1 MRRVKRHK
9 VKEEQPET
17 STSIRDKEELD
28 LTYYIHDRVELM
40 HQVFSVLKAKE
51 LKAMAPRCVQYIS
64 INDLQELCMEELLGI
79 SSKRLCA
86 ILDGAEPPSDTESS
100 SRSPSPEKLET
111 ISLDSISSDEE
122 ILSESSSKKKKH
134 KHRHRR
140 SKSKSKHR
148 RKSSSD
154 ASENNED
161 RSKASRAGLTVLEL
175 LELQAR
181 ARAIRAQLQQE
192 QAADVTES
200 ASASAAHH
208 TSDDEVEIK
217 EEPPEVVEISS
228 EDEKPNIEALQ
239 KEMAQMLQNSAEAST
254 RETQTVTKKINDLII
269 TVPQTKTTR
278 KIKLN
283 RNKPSASV
291 SNASSGTSVVD
302 KTNAT
307 QSTNKIDEKV
317 SNKNSDN
324 SKSNKTDKVHR
335 LVVSEIVTDKSQS
348 SEKICAV
355 KEKPKKKQK
364 KKEKEKGKNKEGSDH
379 DEITLELSDSEKMD
393 LLEDLDRKNYDN
405 VSSSFT
411 EDSESS
417 SDSSEEE
424 VESVK
429 CAPKDKNVEVLKT
442 VPKEDGT
449 NSKSKEV
456 VKNDKKYGKPISPS
470 HENIQNKVGEI
481 SEISDTNEHQE
492 SKLDTCVEILPETQ
506 ITNAQLGNKLDSNIL
521 SFPETQTTDAQ
532 VNKIDSNI
540 ETLPDTQTNKMI
552 EVTTLEDIPLRND
565 ASLQDV
571 TKDLDNSTI
580 TEKIVNLQKD
590 CSNLRESEA
599 DKVNPQ
605 KMEVDAVHA
614 EDSKVNTEEEKNIT
628 DEKIEVDS
636 NFKESTKQL
645 SEGEIS
651 DHESSEVEAS
661 DLKPEI
667 VCISDEETD
676 SKKSHKKKKNKKQK
690 KVKKEK
696 KSKKS
701 QDFRNGEDENFY
713 KESNTKV
720 DNSDVTTNTPHV
732 SAEIDA
738 ESYIDDDVYEVL
750 ELSDESSCNDVEGTV
765 LSKEPTAEEIEALS
779 AKIDEIERVEVVT
792 EEEIREHDRLQ
803 AQKEAEGEAENVS
816 WKDRYLVSKKVIK
829 VLSTSNILNAMR
841 KKNKELKRK
850 LEQSKNEKVATLS
863 NIVERNI
870 EVNLEEGSIEHYNTL
885 EGSTKYV
892 DPVREEKEI
901 QDEMKEVTEG
911 KITKEMKKDAKQLLK
926 MYKKLL
932 KYNDMN
938 RQTNPLK
945 KKKKKQ
951 KRNKEEK
958 QKPETV
964 PE

>member
-1 MRRVKRHK
+1 MKRIKRHK

-17 STSIRDKEELD
+17 STSIRDKEEFD

-154 ASENNED
+154 ASENNAD
-161 RSKASRAGLTVLEL
+161 RSKASRSGLTVLEL

-239 KEMAQMLQNSAEAST
+239 KEMLQNSVEAST
-254 RETQTVTKKINDLII
+254 RETQTVTKRINDLII
-269 TVPQTKTTR
+269 TVPQTKPTR

-291 SNASSGTSVVD
+291 LNASGVISAVD

-307 QSTNKIDEKV
+307 QLTNKIDEKV
-317 SNKNSDN
+317 NNKNGDI
-324 SKSNKTDKVHR
+324 SKSTNKTDKVE
-335 LVVSEIVTDKSQS
+335 SETVIDKSQS
-348 SEKICAV
+348 SEKISAI
-355 KEKPKKKQK
+355 KEKTKKKQK
-364 KKEKEKGKNKEGSDH
+364 KKEKGKGKNKEGSDH

-405 VSSSFT
+405 VSSSST

-417 SDSSEEE
+417 SDSSEDD
-424 VESVK
+424 VDSVK
-429 CAPKDKNVEVLKT
+429 CAFKDKNVEVLKT
-442 VPKEDGT
+442 MPKEDAT
-449 NSKSKEV
+449 NSKSVEN
-456 VKNDKKYGKPISPS
+456 VKNYEKYEKTTPPS
-470 HENIQNKVGEI
+470 HESTQNKLGEI
-481 SEISDTNEHQE
+481 SEICETNEHQE
-492 SKLDTCVEILPETQ
+492 SKLDSSVETLRETQ
-506 ITNAQLGNKLDSNIL
+506 TTNAQQVNKLDSHIL
-521 SFPETQTTDAQ
+521 SLPMTETTDAQ
-532 VNKIDSNI
+532 VNKLDSKV
-540 ETLPDTQTNKMI
+540 ETSPESQTNNMMI
-552 EVTTLEDIPLRND
+552 EVNTLEDIPLRND
-565 ASLQDV
+565 DESLQGV
-571 TKDLDNSTI
+571 TQENSSI
-580 TEKIVNLQKD
+580 TERSEKQND
-590 CSNLRESEA
+590 CINVSESGV
-599 DKVNPQ
+599 DGVNP
-605 KMEVDAVHA
+605 KITEVDAN
-614 EDSKVNTEEEKNIT
+614 SKVSTKKVKDCIEEK
-628 DEKIEVDS
+628 VDS
-636 NFKESTKQL
+636 NLKESTKQL

-676 SKKSHKKKKNKKQK
+676 SKRGHKKKKNKKEK
-690 KVKKEK
+690 KTKKEK

-713 KESNTKV
+713 KESKTKV
-720 DNSDVTTNTPHV
+720 ATSDVPSNTAHTSV
-732 SAEIDA
+732 EIDA

-792 EEEIREHDRLQ
+792 EEEIREHERFQ
-803 AQKEAEGEAENVS
+803 AEKEAESEAENIS
-816 WKDRYLVSKKVIK
+816 WKDRYLVSKKVRK

-850 LEQSKNEKVATLS
+850 LEESKNEKVTTAPE
-863 NIVERNI
+863 IVEKNI

-892 DPVREEKEI
+892 DPVGEEKEI
-901 QDEMKEVTEG
+901 QDETKEVTEG

-938 RQTNPLK
+938 KQTNPLK

-958 QKPETV
+958 QKPEAINSGV
-964 PE
+964 SSS